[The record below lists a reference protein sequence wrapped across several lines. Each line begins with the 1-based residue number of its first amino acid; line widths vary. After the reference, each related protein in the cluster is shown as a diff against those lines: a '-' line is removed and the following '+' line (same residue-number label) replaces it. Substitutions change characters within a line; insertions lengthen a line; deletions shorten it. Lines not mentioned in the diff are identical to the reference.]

1 MDIANRLD
9 RAMKAAGI
17 GSQAGLARASGIPQ
31 PTINRILKNVGKRGP
46 EAHTLAALARA
57 VNVSFEWLHE
67 GKGRMER
74 TADGEQDVGAPVQ
87 HVAVSDDDA
96 EFCSIRLADGFVH
109 AGCGA
114 DDGDLE
120 YEDHVTVAVS
130 RAWIQQKGLN
140 AKALRAVRVKGQSN
154 YPKIQDGNIV
164 IVNTEDRDIVVGEYY
179 AVNHNLKAVVKRI
192 ERESGIWYLASD
204 NPLPQYKR
212 QAVEDSEA
220 FIIGRVVKLEADFI

>member
-1 MDIANRLD
+1 MDIASRID
-9 RAMKAAGI
+9 QAMKAAGI
-17 GSQAGLARASGIPQ
+17 ESQAGLARASGIPQ
-31 PTINRILKNVGKRGP
+31 PTVNRILKGVGKKGP
-46 EAHTLAALARA
+46 ETHTIASLARA
-57 VNVSFEWLHE
+57 LNVTFEWLHE

-74 TADGEQDVGAPVQ
+74 TGFDEQEDGASVQ
-87 HVAVSDDDA
+87 EVVVSEDDA

-120 YEDHVTVAVS
+120 YEDHITVAVS
-130 RAWIQQKGLN
+130 KKWIEQKGLN
-140 AKALRAVRVKGQSN
+140 PKALRAVRVKGQSN

-164 IVNTEDRDIVVGEYY
+164 IVNTDDRDIVVGEYY

-192 ERESGIWYLASD
+192 EREGGIWYLASD